1 MLVHIVT
8 RLIDRLFGFF
18 YRNALLEGEKKK
30 YEKKNEYF
38 SYHYDCIYEDIM
50 MYLILASIRLSK

>member
-18 YRNALLEGEKKK
+18 YRGALLEGEKKK
-30 YEKKNEYF
+30 VRKKNEYF

-50 MYLILASIRLSK
+50 TYLILASIMLSK